1 MPIDNGW
8 RVYVRLANNSDHGHG
23 GGGVTVNRDGKIVD
37 RADFTIHSRR
47 TSKVK
52 SVVFRGGDVLIGGIG
67 EADSGEGHG
76 GDFSLALLVRC

>member
-8 RVYVRLANNSDHGHG
+8 RVYVRLANSPTTATEAGSRSTG
-23 GGGVTVNRDGKIVD
+23 DGKIVD

-67 EADSGEGHG
+67 EADSGEGFG
-76 GDFSLALLVRC
+76 GDFALGSLVRC